1 MAVGSSRKTVTV
13 HLVILIPVAFWS
25 VSVLDDAAVGSLDP
39 HRGLAGHSE
48 QARQGGRGAAVA
60 SIGGAPAD
68 GVRGAPHRG
77 VGGATDRGVGLLDK
91 PAC

>member
-1 MAVGSSRKTVTV
+1 M
-13 HLVILIPVAFWS
+13 ILIPVAFWS

-48 QARQGGRGAAVA
+48 QAGQGGRGAAVA
-60 SIGGAPAD
+60 AIGGAPD
-68 GVRGAPHRG
+68 DRVRGAPNRG
-77 VGGATDRGVGLLDK
+77 VGGATDGGVGGAPDRGVGLLDK